1 MKPMSYTYTPSTATS
16 AFDVATE
23 EIPCRRRALEDDA
36 FPFEALSAIAE
47 LESWRKEINRPIY
60 HLHKWWAQ
68 RLGSVFRGILIGAME
83 ADPTQVLPAF
93 YACTRYP
100 TTTVFDPF
108 MGSGTTI
115 GEALKLGMRGIGRD
129 INRVATFTVRTA
141 LAERDQDTIIA
152 TYQALEHDVAS
163 RIQRYYC
170 SLQQD
175 GTIAQVLYY
184 FWVKVV
190 RCPACEQSVDL
201 FSSYVFSKN
210 AYPARVPEAQ
220 VLCPTCGEI
229 QQASYDATRVECCG
243 CDKVFN
249 PQQGP
254 ASGQKATC
262 AHCAHTFPIV
272 QAVRRRPGPP
282 EHRMYAKMVLLGD
295 KTKAYQ
301 RITPQDQALYE
312 EAVSAVALCPD
323 AYPQIAI
330 APGNNTNQVLNYH
343 YHYWHEMF
351 NARQLLCLGML
362 AERIRMIDDRPL
374 RDLFIC
380 LFSGTLEFNNM
391 FASFKGEGTG
401 AVRHMFSHHI
411 LKPERTPLEANL
423 WGTPKSSGA
432 FSTLFR
438 SRLLRA
444 MEYRDHPF
452 ELRPTRVKGKIV
464 GEKVHDLSAP
474 MGRTVVED
482 YQAFA
487 VDPNVVYLACGD
499 STHTDLPDA
508 SVELV
513 ITDPPFFDNVHY
525 SELADFFHVWQR
537 HLLAGEAP
545 LTASTRSD
553 REVQSHDA
561 ALFAQRLQ
569 GVFVECRRVLR
580 PEGLLVFTYH
590 HSRAEGW
597 QAVLEAVCGA
607 GFTLTAAQP
616 IKAEMSGATPK
627 AQAKQPIDLDII
639 MVCRPEI
646 PHRSGDRFTYDHA
659 IAVAEKQVQRFGAH
673 GRALSRNDVRVI
685 VTAQL
690 LRALSQERAI
700 LNAAA
705 TTIGQWEAQATEV
718 IDRIYQEQAAS
729 DLGR

>member
-1 MKPMSYTYTPSTATS
+1 MSYTYTSSTAEL
-16 AFDVATE
+16 AVAATTK
-23 EIPCRRRALEDDA
+23 EIPRRRALEDDA
-36 FPFEALSAIAE
+36 FPFEVLSAIAE

-83 ADPTQVLPAF
+83 EDPARVLPNF
-93 YACTRYP
+93 YTAVRYP
-100 TTTVFDPF
+100 STTVFDPF
-108 MGSGTTI
+108 TGSGTTI

-129 INRVATFTVRTA
+129 INHVAAFTVRTA
-141 LAERDQDTIIA
+141 LAQRSQHTIIEA
-152 TYQALEHDVAS
+152 YQALEDDIAPC
-163 RIQRYYC
+163 IQRYYC
-170 SLQQD
+170 SPQDD
-175 GTIAQVLYY
+175 GTQAEVLYY
-184 FWVKVV
+184 FWVKVIY
-190 RCPACEQSVDL
+190 CPACEQPVDL

-210 AYPARVPEAQ
+210 AYPTRVPEAQ
-220 VLCPTCGEI
+220 ILCPNCGGI
-229 QQASYDATRVECCG
+229 QQARYDATCVACYDCG
-243 CDKVFN
+243 MMFN
-249 PQQGP
+249 PQHGP
-254 ASGQKATC
+254 ANGQKATC
-262 AHCAHTFPIV
+262 AHCAHTFSIV

-282 EHRMYAKMVLLGD
+282 EHRMYAKMVLLVN

-301 RITPQDQALYE
+301 RITPWDQALYE
-312 EAVSAVALCPD
+312 EAVGALAQRPD
-323 AYPQIAI
+323 AHPIVAI

-343 YHYWHEMF
+343 YTYWHEMF
-351 NARQLLCLGML
+351 NARQLLCLSML
-362 AERIRMIDDRPL
+362 AERIRMIDDRSV

-452 ELRPTRVKGKIV
+452 ELRPTQVKGKTV
-464 GEKVHDLSAP
+464 GEKVYDLSAP
-474 MGRTVVED
+474 MGRAVVED

-499 STHTDLPDA
+499 SAHTDLPDN
-508 SVELV
+508 SVDLV

-525 SELADFFHVWQR
+525 SELADFFYVWQR
-537 HLLAGEAP
+537 HLLAGETA

-553 REVQSHDA
+553 REVQSSDA
-561 ALFAQRLQ
+561 VIFAQRLQ
-569 GVFVECRRVLR
+569 GVFIECHRILR
-580 PEGLLVFTYH
+580 PDGLLVFTYH
-590 HSRAEGW
+590 HSRTEGW
-597 QAVLEAVCGA
+597 QAVLEAISGA

-639 MVCRPEI
+639 MVCRPQTL
-646 PHRSGDRFTYDHA
+646 PSLNDRFTYDHA
-659 IAVAEKQVQRFGAH
+659 ITVARKQIQRFRAH

-690 LRALSQERAI
+690 LRASLQEGTI
-700 LNAAA
+700 LGDAAA
-705 TTIGQWEAQATEV
+705 AMSQWEAQATGFINRTYEESQV
-718 IDRIYQEQAAS
+718 AK
-729 DLGR
+729 